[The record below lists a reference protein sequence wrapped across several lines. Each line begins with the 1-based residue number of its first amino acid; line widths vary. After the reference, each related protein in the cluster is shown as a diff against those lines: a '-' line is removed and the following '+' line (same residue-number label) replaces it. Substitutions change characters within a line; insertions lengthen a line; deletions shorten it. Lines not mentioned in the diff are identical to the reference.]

1 MKKRMFNVFSKI
13 LKSKY
18 LSLIVT
24 NIGYGVLVLF
34 YVISRVFLCGK
45 SKLNSKDARNILNR
59 TSAKPSMDTEII
71 NNKNET
77 KDLSIIVPAYNASKT
92 IEKCVKSVI
101 EQKTKYDYE
110 LIIVNDGS
118 GDNTRELIERIQ
130 DKHIKLINQENRG
143 FSGARNRGIDECEG
157 RYIMFLDSDDLLE
170 GNCIELMMDEIIN
183 NDADI
188 VQGSYFSF
196 VETLANRQDVVL
208 KKRIIENDSSQMVNN
223 PGFPWAKIYKRYLFE
238 NVRFP
243 LDVWFEDTIVCMLL
257 YRLCNKMVVLEDM
270 VYAYRIN
277 PEGITKKA
285 RHSKKCVDHYWVMEH
300 VIEQAIKLGLPKDEI
315 LYRLVSGHMSTLLY
329 RRVSLMESEVLES
342 TFVLAC
348 ELLDQIRPEDYVKKG
363 NFINR
368 DIEKAFRTKN
378 YKLWK
383 MASFVV

>member
-1 MKKRMFNVFSKI
+1 MKQRMYNVFFNIFKNKKI
-13 LKSKY
+13 ALVVSN
-18 LSLIVT
+18 VF
-24 NIGYGVLVLF
+24 YGMLVVI
-34 YVISRVFLCGK
+34 YAISRHFLRGISNK
-45 SKLNSKDARNILNR
+45 DISLAREIVNKNSK
-59 TSAKPSMDTEII
+59 KPSMNTVIV
-71 NNKNET
+71 NKKT
-77 KDLSIIVPAYNASKT
+77 SKDLSIIVPAYNASKT
-92 IEKCVKSVI
+92 IEECIKSVI

-110 LIIVNDGS
+110 LIIINDGS
-118 GDNTRELIERIQ
+118 KDNTRELVEHIQ
-130 DKHIKLINQENRG
+130 DKHIRLINQENRG

-196 VETLANRQDVVL
+196 VENQANRQDVVL
-208 KKRIIENDSSQMVNN
+208 ANRIIENNLSQMVNN
-223 PGFPWAKIYKRYLFE
+223 PGFPWAKIYKRDLFE
-238 NVRFP
+238 KVRFP

-285 RHSKKCVDHYWVMEH
+285 RHSKKCVDHYWVMEY
-300 VIEQAIKLGLPKDEI
+300 VIEQAIKLELPKDEI
-315 LYRLVSGHMSTLLY
+315 QYRLVSGHMSTLLY

-342 TFVLAC
+342 SFVLAC
-348 ELLDQIRPEDYVKKG
+348 ELLDQIRPEGYVKKD

-368 DIEKAFRTKN
+368 DIEKAFRTRN